1 MASSDSCVA
10 PRGLHHAGVVVADLA
25 ISVPF
30 YEEMFGARPV
40 LRVDHDH
47 LSLVMLELSNT
58 FIELVVH
65 RPPGR
70 EHLPGETDL
79 GAGHIALRMDDV
91 EDAHARLAG
100 RGVRFASPPGRI
112 PDNSGSIY
120 VIAFC
125 LDPDGNRIELIQ
137 PPAGR

>member
-1 MASSDSCVA
+1 MASGDSCVA
-10 PRGLHHAGVVVADLA
+10 PRGLHHAGVVVGDLA

-30 YEEMFGARPV
+30 YEQMFGARQA

-47 LSLVMLELSNT
+47 LSLVMLELANT
-58 FIELVVH
+58 SIELVVH

-70 EHLPGETDL
+70 GDLPGATDL
-79 GAGHIALRMDDV
+79 GAGHIALLMDDV
-91 EDAHARLAG
+91 EDAHARLAE
-100 RGVRFASPPGRI
+100 RGVRFASPPERI
-112 PDNSGSIY
+112 PDNAGHIY

-137 PPAGR
+137 PPSDR